1 MESGASLSHLLT
13 QAYRPL
19 TTDAVPTS
27 SDKIV
32 VTQMNSQAFKILEF
46 DQLRALVRRQAQTDS
61 GRAQIDALAP
71 IDDYAELDRALRAV
85 SEMLELRTRGARLSF
100 EGIADP
106 VDSLTRLRI
115 AGTALEPLAMLDLA
129 RLCERALEARTAILT
144 EREASPTLFEIVAPL
159 PVELKKLSAMLTKKI
174 LPGGELDDRASPQL
188 ASIRRDLANARSR
201 ITRSLESLMRGH
213 SEAIQEEL
221 VTLRNDR
228 FVIPVRAD
236 HQSRIKG
243 VAHGSS
249 SSGATVF
256 VEPLQTIEAN
266 NELQNLREAEQRE
279 IAEILFG
286 LSEELRKQLP
296 AIERAAEAIAELD
309 FISAKSAFG
318 ERFSCVV
325 PSVSVPPAAVTEPG
339 AVAMGSERSL
349 NSRELLDPLATAP
362 GTDTLEFINAR
373 HPLLEENLRASS
385 DQVVPVSFKL
395 SQDHPVMVISGAN
408 AGGKTVVL
416 KTAGLLSL
424 MALSGLPV
432 PASEARVPFYRA
444 VLADIG
450 DQQSLAANL
459 STFTSHMSNIA
470 KMIELCDGNADSSA
484 SCHSL
489 VLLDEVGTGTDP
501 EEGSALGV
509 AVVDH
514 FKRGGAHVMATTH
527 YSGLKIFAANTP
539 EVLNASVEFDEQT
552 LRPTYRLLVGLAGS
566 SSGLEIA
573 RRFGIPGEVIR
584 EAATHIQQSS
594 LDAIEYLRRIKRE
607 GETAEALRQALEEE
621 RAAVAE
627 KFGSLDRE
635 FRQRETARQ
644 SEFKADLARTVSQ
657 FEKLSRELVAK
668 IEDRAARV
676 KVEREAEKRASELKR
691 EAQQAAKAMSEAAR
705 LQSAPKPKS
714 ESQNLPAQLRG
725 VRVVRDGKVVGDEPR
740 DDQRSRP
747 MEDSGRDVRAPSIRV
762 PSRELRIGDRVRLI
776 SFGSVGVI
784 DQLKDD
790 EANVRVGSLHLREKI
805 LNLELLD
812 EASERRDEV
821 SSSRSGKRRTSPTVK
836 EGSLESLRRQALAT
850 ELHLHSKSDSKFP
863 NQSELNLIGKKTDEA
878 VDLVDKFLDE
888 AFLNGANEV
897 RIIHGHGTGALRKAV
912 GEMLADHPHVA
923 RFAAAP
929 QDQGGSGATI
939 VELKS

>member
-1 MESGASLSHLLT
+1 VISITGV
-13 QAYRPL
+13 
-19 TTDAVPTS
+19 AVTLVGCVVNA
-27 SDKIV
+27 KINCKKV
-32 VTQMNSQAFKILEF
+32 NSQAFKILEF
-46 DQLRALVRRQAQTDS
+46 DSLRALVQRYAQTDQGQARIAS
-61 GRAQIDALAP
+61 LAP
-71 IDDYAELDRALRAV
+71 LDEYEMLSRALRAV
-85 SEMLELRTRGARLSF
+85 AEMIELRARGARLSF

-106 VDSLTRLRI
+106 VDSLARLRI

-129 RLCERALEARTAILT
+129 RLGERAVDARATIAA
-144 EREASPTLFEIVAPL
+144 ERESSPTLFEIVAPL

-174 LPGGELDDRASPQL
+174 LPSGELDDRASPQL
-188 ASIRRDLANARSR
+188 ASIRRELANTRSR
-201 ITRSLESLMRGH
+201 ITRSLENLMRRQ
-213 SEAIQEEL
+213 SEAVQEEL

-256 VEPLQTIEAN
+256 IEPLETIEAN

-296 AIERAAEAIAELD
+296 AIERAAEVITELD
-309 FISAKSAFG
+309 FVNAKSAFS
-318 ERFSCVV
+318 ERFNCVV
-325 PSVSVPPAAVTEPG
+325 PVVSEPG
-339 AVAMGSERSL
+339 AVATGSSGL
-349 NSRELLDPLATAP
+349 ELID
-362 GTDTLEFINAR
+362 AR
-373 HPLLEENLRASS
+373 HPLLEESLRASGGS
-385 DQVVPVSFKL
+385 VVPVSFKL
-395 SQDHPVMVISGAN
+395 DQDHPVMVISGAN

-424 MALSGLPV
+424 TALSGLPV
-432 PASEARVPFYRA
+432 PAKEARVPFYRS

-470 KMIELCDGNADSSA
+470 RMIELCDARPAVVGSA
-484 SCHSL
+484 GAPPATCHSL

-514 FKRGGAHVMATTH
+514 FKRAGAHVMATTH
-527 YSGLKIFAANTP
+527 YSGLKMYAANSP

-573 RRFGIPGEVIR
+573 RRFGIPDEVVR
-584 EAATHIQQSS
+584 DASTHIQQSS

-607 GETAEALRQALEEE
+607 GEAAESLRQALSEE

-627 KFGSLDRE
+627 KFASLDHE
-635 FRQRETARQ
+635 FLKRETARQ
-644 SEFKADLARTVSQ
+644 AEFKADLARSISE
-657 FEKLSRELVAK
+657 FEKLSRELLAK

-676 KVEREAEKRASELKR
+676 KIEREAERRATELKR
-691 EAQQAAKAMSEAAR
+691 EAQQAAQAMSEAAR
-705 LQSAPKPKS
+705 LQTSAHLIKPQGQ
-714 ESQNLPAQLRG
+714 EGGLPPQLRG
-725 VRVVRDGKVVGDEPR
+725 VRVIRDGKLVSDEPR
-740 DDQRSRP
+740 DHKPARATEKRGQ
-747 MEDSGRDVRAPSIRV
+747 GVRAPRNRAADFDA
-762 PSRELRIGDRVRLI
+762 RELKVGDRVRLI

-784 DQLKDD
+784 DQLKGD
-790 EANVRVGSLHLREKI
+790 EANVRVGSVHLREKL
-805 LNLELLD
+805 LNLELIG
-812 EASERRDEV
+812 ESTGTT
-821 SSSRSGKRRTSPTVK
+821 SGNKRGTIPTVR
-836 EGSLESLRRQALAT
+836 EGSLEELRIRAAAT
-850 ELHLHSKSDSKFP
+850 ELHLQSDSKF
-863 NQSELNLIGKKTDEA
+863 QSTTELNLIGKKTDEA

-912 GEMLADHPHVA
+912 SEMLADHPHVA
-923 RFAAAP
+923 RFAGAP